1 MEDQKPLTE
10 QESLELI
17 TKMIHKAKNGFHE
30 SGTSA
35 ILWGT
40 VVGIAGLVSF
50 SEIQWNFSIGFDIW
64 LITLIAIIPQIVI
77 SIRQARQRKV
87 VKYEESSVNAIWLV
101 FGISIFALSFYNNVI
116 PGISDKSFASD
127 GFELLIKNT
136 KTGESKHFVPYI
148 LSASSLFLLLYGMP
162 TLATGIAT
170 KFRPMIIGGL
180 LCYIYFLI
188 SCYTPSKYDL
198 LLNGIAGITNWLIP
212 GLILRKCYL
221 KDRKENV

>member
-87 VKYEESSVNAIWLV
+87 VKYEQCHL
-101 FGISIFALSFYNNVI
+101 
-116 PGISDKSFASD
+116 
-127 GFELLIKNT
+127 
-136 KTGESKHFVPYI
+136 
-148 LSASSLFLLLYGMP
+148 
-162 TLATGIAT
+162 
-170 KFRPMIIGGL
+170 
-180 LCYIYFLI
+180 
-188 SCYTPSKYDL
+188 
-198 LLNGIAGITNWLIP
+198 AGIWDQYFCIVFL
-212 GLILRKCYL
+212 
-221 KDRKENV
+221 